1 MKLRIKGNS
10 IRFRLTQSEVQ
21 TFAGEGVIQEV
32 IHFNHQNFLYA
43 LEKRSTQQLTASFE
57 NGKITVFVPIEIANQ
72 WTDSEEISL
81 EGNDGELR
89 LLIEKDFVCLKPRK
103 DEDESDNFPHP
114 NQNQSC

>member
-32 IHFNHQNFLYA
+32 IHFSHQNFLYA

-57 NGKITVFVPIEIANQ
+57 NGKITVFVPIEIAN
-72 WTDSEEISL
+72 
-81 EGNDGELR
+81 
-89 LLIEKDFVCLKPRK
+89 
-103 DEDESDNFPHP
+103 ESTPVRFTK
-114 NQNQSC
+114 STTSSGSVYV